1 MLYPIATLIDGTE
14 ITASKIHAD
23 NTFDVG
29 IEKWNQSIN
38 DFSSFQ
44 IRFPSKNII
53 NKYKC
58 DDAFL
63 NALYRHVCNLSDVI
77 FDYINE
83 QESKKNNKE
92 MELD

>member
-1 MLYPIATLIDGTE
+1 MLYPIVTLIDGTE

-44 IRFPSKNII
+44 IRFQSKNII
-53 NKYKC
+53 NMHKC
-58 DDAFL
+58 DDTFL
-63 NALYRHVCNLSDVI
+63 NILYRYVCNLSDVI
-77 FDYINE
+77 FDYVKE
-83 QESKKNNKE
+83 KDVGHKK
-92 MELD
+92 

>member
-29 IEKWNQSIN
+29 IEKWNQGLN

-44 IRFPSKNII
+44 IRFP
-53 NKYKC
+53 NKSILNKHKC
-58 DDAFL
+58 DHAFL
-63 NALYRHVCNLSDVI
+63 NTLYRHICNLSDAI
-77 FDYINE
+77 FDYVKE
-83 QESKKNNKE
+83 QDADYEKQ
-92 MELD
+92 